1 MDRIIVVGSG
11 IGGMAAAALFSKAGY
26 RVTVLEANED
36 YIGGHGR
43 CLRVG
48 NMRFSMG
55 PQYVWEFGNG
65 QTGKRFLE
73 YLGIHDLCPFLPM
86 EEDGFERLFVG
97 DRKEGENWYF
107 MDFSVPMGLDRFGE
121 SLKRMFPEEAGS
133 IDSLFNDM
141 IAVYDVYKAFFR
153 KNAIN
158 ESRLL
163 NTTRF
168 LLTGKISSAMKVRL
182 GRTIYMSVKELFD
195 RHGISPAARRILYGH
210 GGIFAESESD
220 MSAVA
225 YIVGTGNYHAGA
237 WYPEKGFHHFFRSL
251 AGVVEAAGGSVHR
264 GKRVVR
270 LETFSNRVS
279 RAVCADGSSYE
290 SDFVFSDVSPR
301 LTYALLDD
309 LEESFDYSP
318 SHAVG
323 ACCIGITG
331 GLPAVRE
338 MRGKNYWWQDGV
350 EVEYHVPDVTR
361 PPRMLFINSPTAN
374 GFGGEP
380 ETPDD
385 SLVVFFPGNYS
396 QEMALYRQGPD
407 AFWAFKRQLSDHIT
421 GILDRNVFPG
431 IAGRVAFS
439 EIVSAVDTQS
449 QILAERA
456 AAYGRRLSVDEIL
469 KGEIRE
475 KRRPENL
482 RNVSA
487 AANSPGIAAGI
498 YTAKLLFNDLAKKDF

>member
-1 MDRIIVVGSG
+1 MARIVVVGSG
-11 IGGMAAAALFSKAGY
+11 IGGMASAALFARAGY

-55 PQYVWEFGNG
+55 PQYVWEFGDG
-65 QTGKRFLE
+65 ETGGRFLE
-73 YLGIHDLCPFLPM
+73 YLGIHDVCPFLPM

-97 DRKEGENWYF
+97 DRKKGGNWYF
-107 MDFSVPMGLDRFGE
+107 IDFSVPMGLARFGE
-121 SLKRMFPEEAGS
+121 SLKRMFPEEAEA
-133 IDSLFNDM
+133 IDFLFNDM

-153 KNAIN
+153 KNAVN

-195 RHGISPAARRILYGH
+195 RHGISPVARRILYGH

-237 WYPEKGFHHFFRSL
+237 RYPQKGFHHFFSSL
-251 AGVVEAAGGSVHR
+251 AGVIEEAGGSVHR
-264 GKRVVR
+264 GKRVIR
-270 LETFSNRVS
+270 LETGGGRVS
-279 RAVCADGSSYE
+279 RAVCTDGSSYTC
-290 SDFVFSDVSPR
+290 DFLFSDLSPR
-301 LTYALLDD
+301 LTYALIDD
-309 LEESFDYSP
+309 SEESFDYAP

-323 ACCIGITG
+323 ACCIVIAG
-331 GLPAVRE
+331 GLASVRE

-350 EVEYHVPDVTR
+350 EIEYRAPDVTR

-380 ETPDD
+380 ETADD
-385 SLVVFFPGNYS
+385 SLAVFFPGNYS
-396 QEMALYRQGPD
+396 QELAVHRQGPD
-407 AFWAFKRQLSDHIT
+407 AFFSFKTQLAKQIID
-421 GILDRNVFPG
+421 ILDRNVFPG
-431 IAGRVAFS
+431 ISGRIAFS
-439 EIVSAVDTQS
+439 EIVSAVDTEA

-456 AAYGRRLSVDEIL
+456 GAYGRRLSVDEIL
-469 KGEIRE
+469 KGGIRE

-482 RNVSA
+482 HNVSA
-487 AANSPGIAAGI
+487 AANSPGVAAGI
-498 YTAKLLFNDLAKKDF
+498 YTAKLLFADLTKKNF